1 MVFTFLC
8 TPTVRISI
16 YIVVVVVVVCVSC
29 SCSHLK
35 DTKHFLYCMW
45 FERPLFNLACLLNK
59 IVVWIFFFEMSV
71 KMISKFFSMEST
83 ATVLENNSQVYL
95 HGSAVTSTCRLCVCV
110 CVRAIV
116 NSEHLNGIHQ
126 HIRHWINLNSQQWI
140 IESITSGDW

>member
-71 KMISKFFSMEST
+71 KMISKFF
-83 ATVLENNSQVYL
+83 LYGINSNGAREQFPSLFTRFSCDFYMPIV
-95 HGSAVTSTCRLCVCV
+95 CVCV
-110 CVRAIV
+110 CAIV